1 MNMQCFVRHEDR
13 ISAEEQTKTKMNQH
27 KAVFTQDKRLQ
38 WFGHL
43 EIMKENACSRRTFK
57 VEPSKLLVVSPKD
70 DLEK

>member
-1 MNMQCFVRHEDR
+1 MKTGFLLTSRLRLKLISIRQCLE
-13 ISAEEQTKTKMNQH
+13 
-27 KAVFTQDKRLQ
+27 DKRLQ

-43 EIMKENACSRRTFK
+43 EIVKENACSRRTFK